1 MSCDF
6 NRAEKIQYG
15 IKLISTR
22 KTCEHGQPFGYY
34 GYKVIPMSKI
44 AKKLSE
50 GVRFLLNIVKNTL
63 PQTVFSG

>member
-1 MSCDF
+1 MRTWPALLTGAYM
-6 NRAEKIQYG
+6 NTIYK
-15 IKLISTR
+15 R
-22 KTCEHGQPFGYY
+22 KKFRYY